1 MANVNNDTDR
11 VVLASLALLA
21 ERPFTI
27 DMNTSMWEFVK
38 LLAAKINRLIS
49 EGEEIFFY
57 KDIRINDLRQIL
69 YRDNIKPRVQALY
82 AERRSPTTAAPRPTP
97 PPSSPRLVMP
107 MEDLEGWNVIFPESG
122 PNYFWH
128 VASGHTQWHHP
139 EADVPFQVPVQVPS
153 QVPSQV
159 PEATVSAPTCRICLD
174 TQPEIVANCG
184 HALCG
189 RCHNMYHVVRREA
202 LCCVCRQ
209 PALAWT
215 RLFL

>member
-69 YRDNIKPRVQALY
+69 YRDDIKTPRTSTLRGAALSNHCSTK
-82 AERRSPTTAAPRPTP
+82 ADATTEFSSSRDANGRLGGVERHFSGERPKLFLARSIRAYP
-97 PPSSPRLVMP
+97 
-107 MEDLEGWNVIFPESG
+107 
-122 PNYFWH
+122 
-128 VASGHTQWHHP
+128 VASP
-139 EADVPFQVPVQVPS
+139 
-153 QVPSQV
+153 
-159 PEATVSAPTCRICLD
+159 
-174 TQPEIVANCG
+174 
-184 HALCG
+184 
-189 RCHNMYHVVRREA
+189 
-202 LCCVCRQ
+202 
-209 PALAWT
+209 
-215 RLFL
+215 